1 MSERLK
7 ETLGMLEKQGVEVRE
22 APTYETTEEGEIVGT
37 RGGAVVPFVPKQVA
51 TSIPESESS
60 DIRDDYVTSRNITHT
75 LIDMAGQALEGALSV
90 AIETQHP
97 KAFTIFN
104 ELATTMRGLSKDL
117 LEMQKIYKE
126 ITAEKAARK
135 AAEEQ
140 AKTVNNNNLN
150 ITTNASLAEVLKM
163 MKEGKIPMP
172 GPTTIDAQTGEV
184 TPAAAEVID
193 VV

>member
-1 MSERLK
+1 MSHTMSERLK
-7 ETLGMLEKQGVEVRE
+7 ETLGILEGQGVEVRQVP
-22 APTYETTEEGEIVGT
+22 AYEHTEDGEIVGP
-37 RGGAVVPFVPKQVA
+37 RGGAVIPFEPKDVA
-51 TSIPESESS
+51 TSVPEVEGGS

-97 KAFTIFN
+97 KAYTVFN

-126 ITAEKAARK
+126 ITAERAAAKAAAE
-135 AAEEQ
+135 AA
-140 AKTVNNNNLN
+140 KGGGTVNNSVN
-150 ITTNASLAEVLKM
+150 ITTNASLAEVMKM

-172 GPTTIDAQTGEV
+172 VAIAPDGGEV
-184 TPAAAEVID
+184 VD
-193 VV
+193 G